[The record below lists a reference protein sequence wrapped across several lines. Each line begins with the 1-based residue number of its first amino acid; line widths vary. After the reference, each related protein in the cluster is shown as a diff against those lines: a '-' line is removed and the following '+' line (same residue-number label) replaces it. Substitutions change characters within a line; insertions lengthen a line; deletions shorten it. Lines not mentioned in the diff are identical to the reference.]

1 MHLQISLITASG
13 CNFLFAGL
21 CPPRVFPNSFSYG
34 LQVRTI
40 MVSEFMSEITLSRP
54 QSAWTHS
61 LHYRLQV
68 HTYMAPKCISNYV
81 QSRLRTASPSSLDHD
96 LLNLLLTKAVS
107 LSWTF
112 RHTSQGLSRELLRK
126 RSSGSMNVE
135 RGWEEIKEYPAIKN
149 HSNCVDQWKLG
160 HSLSDEELGN
170 IWWGFRIRQLCRYT
184 PGFPKYILPVAD
196 SVSVIPVSPYSC
208 I

>member
-1 MHLQISLITASG
+1 MADHVVLDSLHSLNHKFTNLSILSSSCATLPHYCLQIDCLHIIRQISFGHGLQVHLQISLITASG

-107 LSWTF
+107 LS
-112 RHTSQGLSRELLRK
+112 
-126 RSSGSMNVE
+126 
-135 RGWEEIKEYPAIKN
+135 
-149 HSNCVDQWKLG
+149 
-160 HSLSDEELGN
+160 
-170 IWWGFRIRQLCRYT
+170 
-184 PGFPKYILPVAD
+184 
-196 SVSVIPVSPYSC
+196 
-208 I
+208 